1 MRKNLEIVF
10 DKNGVLAGFTN
21 RFGGVSEGAFES
33 LNLADHVGDD
43 PLKVAQN
50 REILATALGIM
61 PVNLK
66 FMSQIHS
73 NRVEILQD
81 FNDDL
86 PPCDGVITSLKGVA
100 LCVLVA
106 DCAPVLIIDEHLGVV
121 AAVHAG
127 RAGVTSKICT
137 NAVGLMTSEF
147 GCRANNLRVLIGANI
162 KVQNYEVGK
171 LDLGE
176 FNRYKKDG
184 KFDINAALL
193 DEFAKLGVEQIWLDP
208 RCTFERDELFSY
220 RKQSRTGRF
229 CGFVMNRVASI
240 NTKK

>member
-1 MRKNLEIVF
+1 MRENLEIVF
-10 DKNGVLAGFTN
+10 NKNGVLAGFTN

-50 REILATALGIM
+50 HEILATALGIM

-147 GCRANNLRVLIGANI
+147 GCRASNLRVFIGANI

-176 FNRYKKDG
+176 FNRYKNDG

-193 DEFAKLGVEQIWLDP
+193 DEFTKLGVEQISLDP

-220 RKQSRTGRF
+220 LKQSRTGRF
-229 CGFVMNRVASI
+229 CGFVMNRATSI